1 MLSNRK
7 IRKKRKS
14 PLSRGGSVALSA
26 LLAVSFLPMAP
37 SAAQA
42 APVGSGFTV
51 TPSDLAFIL
60 KQIKISEQ
68 HAVTATAAN
77 PCGTLVGAGPNQIPD
92 ALTPYG
98 LRTVDGSCN
107 NLVDAARATI
117 GQADQPFP
125 RLTTPEFKT
134 AEGVGAGFFGPGSP
148 AVASSSYAQKNA
160 GNSVF
165 DSQPRV
171 ISNLIDDQTST
182 NPAAVAAAGF
192 PVRTQG
198 NTGLALCSTGLPTAT
213 PPVPPNS
220 AGCVPDH
227 ETLFIPN
234 VTTDVGL
241 SPPYNSLFTFF
252 GQFFDH
258 GVDQTV
264 KSGGTVYVPLKADD
278 PLIAGPD
285 HVLGNADDLSPNLRF
300 MALTRAQNQPGPDG
314 ILGNA
319 DDITD
324 ANNTDTPWVDQSQT
338 YSSHSSHQ
346 VFMREYALVDPD
358 GAGPLA
364 AQPVST
370 GSLLGGTGNQAAG
383 MAPWSAVKEQ
393 SATKLGLLLTDRDVL
408 NIPTIL
414 ADAYGKFIPGPA
426 RGLPQYVTATGLVE
440 GDLAAPVAVPA
451 NVRYFDTP
459 FLTDVAH
466 NADPSPQDTDH
477 NPGTPAVNPIPDANT
492 TASADFASQAP
503 GTYDNELLDSH
514 FICGDGRCNEN
525 IALTTIH
532 QIFHSEHDRL
542 VADMKNTINGLTGTA
557 NTDWHLASGAAGWNG
572 ERLFQ
577 AARFVT
583 EMEYQHLVFEEFARK
598 VQPAVRPFHVYSP
611 DIKPAIN
618 AEFAAAVYRFGHSML
633 DEDVARTNPDGTDN
647 SLPLLTAFLNPPT
660 YTRTGPGDCAN
671 DAAGLCTGAP
681 TGGLSSQEAAGAVVM
696 GSSSQVGNELDEFV
710 TDTLRNNLLG
720 LPLDLP
726 TLNMTRARDVGIPSL
741 NNVRRQINARTNDAQ
756 LTPYTSW
763 ADYGQNLKHP
773 ESLINFVAAYGK
785 HPTVTGETTLAGK
798 REAARLL
805 VDPTAG
811 VDLPPA
817 DAADFLN
824 STGTWAAQATGVD
837 DVDLWVGG
845 LAEKTN
851 LFGGLL
857 GSTFNYV
864 FQSQLEDLQDGD
876 RLYYLNRTQ
885 GMNLRTQLEGNS
897 FSELIGRNTVG
908 THSLKADAFSTADCR
923 FEMANLNGT
932 AAGYA
937 AQGATVSDD
946 LTTTDCNENLLLLRK
961 PDGTIQYKEKNT
973 VDPSGIN
980 GQAVYNGTTGADR
993 IWGGN
998 DNDTFWG
1005 AEGNDR
1011 IEGNGGDDVALGGEG
1026 NDIITD
1032 LSGADVLKGGPGNDA
1047 IDSGIGD
1054 DITMGGDGQD
1064 FINGGAN
1071 DNEHFAGP
1079 GNDFVIA
1086 GQGADAVFGDGGD
1099 DWIQGGSGQ
1108 DLLQGDHGAA
1118 FFDDPGQTA
1127 PGNDIMVGQVGEN
1140 DYDTEGGDDIMAQ
1153 NAAVDRNAGSG
1164 GFDWATH
1171 QYNTVPANDDM
1182 MINNNLVGVPIQVVV
1197 NRDRWQETEADS
1209 GYNFNDSIKGTDG
1222 ALSTPALVGGAG
1234 FIGCDAL
1241 DQAGINRITGL
1252 NQLVTPALLAAQTT
1266 TGASVAAL
1274 SAPGQCPL
1282 VGNVWGDGDILI
1294 GGLGS
1299 DRIEGRTGNEI
1310 IDGDRYLM
1318 VRISIRDAA
1327 GVELGTANLME
1338 APITASPTGAA
1349 LPANLVGKTLQQAV
1363 FDGSVDPG
1371 NLVSVREII
1380 TPTAAQ
1386 ADAATGGNVDTA
1398 VFNDTLAAAT
1408 ISAPDANGVTVV
1420 TSADGVDRVSNI
1432 ERLEFSDQTVT
1443 RNAAGSFVG
1452 GVVAPPVP
1460 VGALAPGA
1468 ATIGTPVA
1476 GNAQV
1481 TVNWT
1486 APAAAANTP
1495 AVTGFVVRAFS
1506 GATLVSTST
1515 VGNVTS
1521 TVIGSLSNGTAY
1533 TFDVTAVNAVGSG
1546 PASARSAA
1554 VVPTAPV
1561 APPVVTAPGAPVIG
1575 TATAGNAT
1583 ATITWT
1589 APATGGSPITGYTVQ
1604 RTNGAT
1610 VVLTNVPV
1618 STSFTATGLVNG
1630 TAYSFRVRAV
1640 NAVGPGAFSAASN
1653 TVTPVAPIVLVAPGV
1668 PTIGTAT
1675 AGNASAVV
1683 RWTPPASNGG
1693 SAITRYD
1700 VQVLNNANAQVGAI
1714 RTAPGAATNNLTVT
1728 GLVNGVAVHFR
1739 VRAVNAIG
1747 SSAQSGNSNTVTP
1760 ITTPGAPASVTAARG
1775 AVGNPITATITWTA
1789 PTVTGGATI
1798 AQYRVT
1804 RQRLNANGTNN
1815 GAATT
1820 VLVAGTARQT
1830 VFTAPAGV
1838 PANTNYRFT
1847 VQALNAAGTGTG
1859 RAATSTVR

>member
-1 MLSNRK
+1 MTR
-7 IRKKRKS
+7 R
-14 PLSRGGSVALSA
+14 LSRGGTITLSA
-26 LLAVSFLPMAP
+26 MLAVSSVPLFGTP
-37 SAAQA
+37 AQA

-51 TPSDLAFIL
+51 NAADIAFIL

-68 HAVTATAAN
+68 HALTATAAD
-77 PCGTLVGAGPNQIPD
+77 PCGTLVGPGPNQIPD
-92 ALTPYG
+92 VLTPYG

-107 NLVDAARATI
+107 NLVDAARAKV

-165 DSQPRV
+165 DSQPRT

-198 NTGLALCSTGLPTAT
+198 ATGVATCTTGLPTAT

-220 AGCVPDH
+220 PGCVPDH
-227 ETLFIPN
+227 QTLFIPN

-285 HVLGNADDLSPNLRF
+285 HIVGNADDLSPNLRF

-314 ILGNA
+314 ILGNG

-346 VFMREYALVDPD
+346 IFMREYALVDPD

-364 AQPVST
+364 ARPVST
-370 GSLLGGTGNQAAG
+370 GSLLGGAGNQAAG

-393 SATKLGLLLTDRDVL
+393 AATKLGLLLSDRDVV
-408 NIPTIL
+408 NIPTLL
-414 ADAYGKFIPGPA
+414 ADAYGKFIPGPVS
-426 RGLPQYVTATGLVE
+426 GLPQYVTATGLVE
-440 GDLAAPVAVPA
+440 GNLATPVAVPA

-459 FLTDVAH
+459 FLTDIAH

-477 NPGTPAVNPIPDANT
+477 NPGTPPVNPTPDANT
-492 TASADFASQAP
+492 TASADFAGQAP
-503 GTYDNELLDSH
+503 GTYDDELLNSH

-542 VADMKNTINGLTGTA
+542 VADIKNTINGLTGTA
-557 NTDWHLASGAAGWNG
+557 NTDWHLASGADGWNG

-611 DIKPAIN
+611 DINPAIN

-633 DEDVARTNPDGTDN
+633 NEDVARTNPDGSDN

-671 DAAGLCTGAP
+671 DAAGVCTGAP

-710 TDTLRNNLLG
+710 TETLRNNLLG

-741 NNVRRQINARTNDAQ
+741 NEVRRQINARTNDAQ

-763 ADYGQNLKHP
+763 VDYGQNLKHP

-785 HPTVTGETTLAGK
+785 HPTVTGATTLAGK
-798 REAARLL
+798 REAARVLI
-805 VDPTAG
+805 DPVLGTD
-811 VDLPPA
+811 VPPA
-817 DAADFLN
+817 DTADFLN
-824 STGTWAAQATGVD
+824 SSGTWATQATGIN

-864 FQSQLEDLQDGD
+864 FQSQLESLQDGD

-885 GMNLRTQLEGNS
+885 GMNLRSQLEGNS
-897 FSELIGRNTVG
+897 FAELIGRNTVG
-908 THSLKADAFSTADCR
+908 TNSLKADAFATADCR
-923 FEMANLNGT
+923 FQLANLDGT
-932 AAGYA
+932 PAGYV
-937 AQGATVSDD
+937 AQGATVTDD
-946 LTTTDCNENLLLLRK
+946 PSTTDCNENLLLLRK

-980 GQAVYNGTTGADR
+980 GQSVYNGTDGADR

-1005 AEGNDR
+1005 GLGNDR
-1011 IEGNGGDDVALGGEG
+1011 IEGNGGDDVALGGGG

-1032 LSGADVLKGGPGNDA
+1032 LGGADVLKGGPGNDA

-1079 GNDFVIA
+1079 GNDFIIA
-1086 GQGADAVFGDGGD
+1086 GQGADAVFGDSGD

-1127 PGNDIMVGQVGEN
+1127 PGNDIMIGQVGEN
-1140 DYDTEGGDDIMAQ
+1140 DYDAEGGDDIMAQ

-1164 GFDWATH
+1164 GFDWAIH
-1171 QYNTVPANDDM
+1171 QYNTIPANDDM
-1182 MINNNLVGVPIQVVV
+1182 MINNNLAGVPIQVVV

-1209 GYNFNDSIKGTDG
+1209 GYNFNDTLKGTDG
-1222 ALSTPALVGGAG
+1222 ALATPALVGGGG

-1241 DQAGINRITGL
+1241 DQAGIDRIAGL
-1252 NQLVTPALLAAQTT
+1252 NQLITPALLAAQTT

-1310 IDGDRYLM
+1310 IDGDRYLT

-1327 GVELGTANLME
+1327 GVELGTATLME

-1363 FDGSVDPG
+1363 FDGTVDPG
-1371 NLVSVREII
+1371 NLVSVREIN

-1386 ADAATGGNVDTA
+1386 ANAAAGGNVDTA
-1398 VFNDTLAAAT
+1398 VFNATLAAST
-1408 ISAPDANGVTVV
+1408 ISAPDANGVTIV
-1420 TSADGVDRVSNI
+1420 TSTDGVDRVTNM

-1443 RNAAGSFVG
+1443 ITASGSFVG
-1452 GVVAPPVP
+1452 GAVSATVP
-1460 VGALAPGA
+1460 VGSLAPGA
-1468 ATIGTPVA
+1468 PTIGALVA
-1476 GNAQV
+1476 GNASV
-1481 TVNWT
+1481 TVNFT
-1486 APAAAANTP
+1486 APAAAVNTP

-1506 GATLVSTST
+1506 GTTLVSTT
-1515 VGNVTS
+1515 PIGNVTS
-1521 TVIGSLSNGTAY
+1521 TVIGGLSNGTAY
-1533 TFDVTAVNAVGSG
+1533 TFDVAAVNAVGAG
-1546 PASARSAA
+1546 PASVRSAPA
-1554 VVPTAPV
+1554 VPFVPATAPD
-1561 APPVVTAPGAPVIG
+1561 APVIG

-1583 ATITWT
+1583 ATVTWT
-1589 APATGGSPITGYTVQ
+1589 APADGGSPITGYTVR

-1610 VVLTNVPV
+1610 VVLTDVPV

-1630 TAYSFRVRAV
+1630 TAYTFQVQAANV
-1640 NAVGPGAFSAASN
+1640 VGAGAFSAASN
-1653 TVTPVAPIVLVAPGV
+1653 TVIPLAPIIAVAPGV

-1675 AGNASAVV
+1675 AGNTTAVV
-1683 RWTPPASNGG
+1683 NWTPPVSNGG
-1693 SAITRYD
+1693 PAITRYD
-1700 VQVLNNANAQVGAI
+1700 VQVLNAVNAQVGAI
-1714 RTAPGAATNNLTVT
+1714 RPAAGAATNTLTVT

-1775 AVGNPITATITWTA
+1775 GVGNPITATITWTA

-1798 AQYRVT
+1798 TQYQVT

-1815 GAATT
+1815 GAAT
-1820 VLVAGTARQT
+1820 VSLHLGTARTT

-1838 PANTNYRFT
+1838 PANTTYRFS
-1847 VQALNAAGTGTG
+1847 VRAVNAAGLG
-1859 RAATSTVR
+1859 AARTTTSTVR